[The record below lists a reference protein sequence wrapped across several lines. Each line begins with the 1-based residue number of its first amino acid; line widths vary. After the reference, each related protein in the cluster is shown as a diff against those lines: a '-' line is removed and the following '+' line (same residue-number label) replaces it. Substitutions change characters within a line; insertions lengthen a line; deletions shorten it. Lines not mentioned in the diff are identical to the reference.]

1 MKKLLPATLLV
12 GLIAIAAPFA
22 VGQAPAAGEAAAA
35 TNAENENAGNL
46 KGIDRLCVD
55 VDAETNSLEEK
66 TFIKTELA
74 DLMELELRR
83 ANIQYR
89 EAVFNQPELNFPR
102 ITVKARIER
111 RTTGV
116 NYTLSLKIFDHATI
130 KRNGKSIVAETYS
143 RTKVFSKGGDASPIV
158 DVKQEIREMT
168 RQFVEDYRT
177 ANPR

>member
-1 MKKLLPATLLV
+1 MKKLLPIALLA
-12 GLIAIAAPFA
+12 GITAFIAPFA
-22 VGQAPAAGEAAAA
+22 IGQAPAADGSAAPAA
-35 TNAENENAGNL
+35 ESENAGNL
-46 KGIDRLCVD
+46 KGIDRLCVE

-74 DLMELELRR
+74 DLLELELRR

-89 EAVFNQPELNFPR
+89 EAVFNQPDLNYPR
-102 ITVKARIER
+102 ISVKARIER

-116 NYTLSLKIFDHATI
+116 NYTLTLKIVDHATI
-130 KRNGKSIVAETYS
+130 VRNGKKILAETYS
-143 RTKVFSKGGDASPIV
+143 RSKVFTKGGDASPIV
-158 DVKQEIREMT
+158 DVKTEVRDLT